1 MQSRKREEEEDE
13 EKEEKEERRRTNEDV
28 KAPKIEK
35 SKETIVSKNM
45 VCIANIFLRFIMK
58 FMFYLIF

>member
-45 VCIANIFLRFIMK
+45 VCIAKKSL
-58 FMFYLIF
+58 

>member
-13 EKEEKEERRRTNEDV
+13 EKEEKEERRKNEDV

-58 FMFYLIF
+58 FLFYLIF

>member
-13 EKEEKEERRRTNEDV
+13 EKEEKEERRKNEDV

-45 VCIANIFLRFIMK
+45 VCIAKKSL
-58 FMFYLIF
+58 